1 MRSKLLVGL
10 LVLSLAANAWFLA
23 RPRPIG
29 APPAGAPTSSATP
42 TAGAKPHAATAGA
55 NTADADAANS
65 DRATTAG
72 GALWRKAANAAE
84 WRQLAA
90 DLRAAGFP
98 DDLVR
103 FLIYRSAAQHAR
115 ERGDLEKL
123 PFWHQGYESKFGR
136 ALREKIGRE
145 ANEAVVAALGDT
157 PRLESDPVRRAAR
170 YGNLPDAKI
179 AQLDKIEQDYGEV
192 YWQQRRAAESGDAV
206 DTFEGRQRLRLLEEE
221 KERDLAAVLTPEE
234 LSDYQRRGS
243 RGSRL
248 VISGV
253 QDIEV
258 SEEEFDALYAAQKSH
273 LDSIPRTSGEAELA
287 AALHGSAAPAEQVR
301 AILGEG
307 ERFHAY
313 MAKVDPVYAQA
324 ASFAKTQP
332 TLPLDRVYALYQLQS
347 AALLAV
353 AQTGAG
359 KPADLAATPAGR
371 AAIARYQAQ
380 LDTLLGPELAASYR
394 RSPAGR
400 LFAPRG

>member
-23 RPRPIG
+23 RPRSLG
-29 APPAGAPTSSATP
+29 ALPVGTPAPGAQSP
-42 TAGAKPHAATAGA
+42 A
-55 NTADADAANS
+55 NTATRPAGSAPSVSVVSGETRDGTLRGVVWRRAA
-65 DRATTAG
+65 T
-72 GALWRKAANAAE
+72 KEE
-84 WRQLAA
+84 WRQLAV
-90 DLRAAGFP
+90 DLRAAGFAEE
-98 DDLVR
+98 DIR

-123 PFWHQGYESKFGR
+123 PFWHQGYDSKFGR

-145 ANEAVVAALGDT
+145 ANDAVVAALGDT
-157 PRLESDPVRRAAR
+157 PRLESDPIRRAAR
-170 YGNLPDAKI
+170 YGNLPGDKI

-192 YWQQRRAAESGDAV
+192 YWQQRRSAETGDAL
-206 DTFEGRQRLRLLEEE
+206 DTFEGRQRIRLLEEE
-221 KERDLAAVLTPEE
+221 KERDLAAILSPEE
-234 LSDYQRRGS
+234 LADYQRRGS
-243 RGSRL
+243 RDART
-248 VISGV
+248 VITGV

-258 SEEEFDALYAAQKSH
+258 TEAEFNALYAAQKSH
-273 LDSIPRTSGEAELA
+273 FDSLPRSAGEAELA
-287 AALHGSAAPAEQVR
+287 AALHNNAAPAEQVR
-301 AILGEG
+301 AILGDG
-307 ERFHAY
+307 ERFNAY

-324 ASFAKTQP
+324 ASFAKSQP
-332 TLPLDRVYALYQLQS
+332 ALSSDRVYALYQLQS

-394 RSPAGR
+394 RSPAGKI
-400 LFAPRG
+400 FAPRN

>member
-1 MRSKLLVGL
+1 MRSKLLIGL

-23 RPRPIG
+23 RPRSLDALSAG
-29 APPAGAPTSSATP
+29 TPANRAQPTTATNARLP
-42 TAGAKPHAATAGA
+42 GKNPAATETEATKSA
-55 NTADADAANS
+55 ADAVAA
-65 DRATTAG
+65 
-72 GALWRKAANAAE
+72 GALWRKAATAEE

-103 FLIYRSAAQHAR
+103 FLIYRSATQHAR
-115 ERGDLEKL
+115 ERGELEKL
-123 PFWHQGYESKFGR
+123 PFWHQGYDSKFGR
-136 ALREKIGRE
+136 AAREKINRE
-145 ANEAVVAALGDT
+145 ANAAVVAALGEM
-157 PRLESDPVRRAAR
+157 PRSESDPVRRAAR

-192 YWQQRRAAESGDAV
+192 YWQQRRSAETGDAL
-206 DTFEGRQRLRLLEEE
+206 DTFEGRQRIRLLEEE
-221 KERDLAAVLTPEE
+221 KERDLAGILTPEE

-248 VISGV
+248 VINGV
-253 QDIEV
+253 QDIDV
-258 SEEEFDALYAAQKSH
+258 SEEEFNALYTAQQNH
-273 LDSIPRTSGEAELA
+273 LDSIPRTAGEAELA

-301 AILGEG
+301 AILGDG

-313 MAKVDPVYAQA
+313 MAKVDPVYAQT
-324 ASFAKTQP
+324 ASFAKSQP
-332 TLPLDRVYALYQLQS
+332 ALPLDRVYALYQLQS
-347 AALLAV
+347 AALLAL
-353 AQTGAG
+353 AQTGPG

-371 AAIARYQAQ
+371 AAVARYQAQ
-380 LDTLLGPELAASYR
+380 LDTLLGSDLAASYR